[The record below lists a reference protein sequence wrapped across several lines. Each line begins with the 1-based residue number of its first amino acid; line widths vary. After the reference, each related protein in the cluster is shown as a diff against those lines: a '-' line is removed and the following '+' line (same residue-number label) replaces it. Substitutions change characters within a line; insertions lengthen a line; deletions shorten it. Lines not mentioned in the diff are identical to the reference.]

1 MKKSIPVR
9 ILTALGGL
17 VLLALAVGAAA
28 EGFGGVPVT
37 ETLGQLLATQTPLA
51 VLCRIVCML
60 ALAVLAVAAIVC
72 AIPARKQKPSDYVMQ
87 KGENGP
93 IGISVRA
100 IEKLVRTCVKKHEVI
115 ANADIAIRETRDGV
129 VILLD
134 VDEVSGVSIPLTV
147 DLLQRQIRQYV
158 TGCTGIAVSEVRV
171 MVENNTEQQVNSV
184 FAVQDDVY
192 QPAPQQPEA
201 APVETVR
208 PQSMPVAEEP
218 VYVPETVP
226 AQEEPA
232 PQPEAESE
240 EIAPVVVELPVVLP
254 EVVAL
259 PEEEADERP
268 LHQRIF
274 GAEEMPVTVPVPPQM
289 TEEPVQE
296 PAENVETEAAEEA
309 AEPESIPETEESV
322 PEEGED
328 WSAPDLQAAAEAVLS
343 EAVLTEEIVPEGGET
358 QAEEAAEDLP
368 EQMI

>member
-17 VLLALAVGAAA
+17 VLLAAAVGAAM

-37 ETLGQLLATQTPLA
+37 ETLGRLLASQTPLA
-51 VLCRIVCML
+51 VLCRLVCLL
-60 ALAVLAVAAIVC
+60 ALAVLAACTLVC
-72 AIPARKQKPSDYVMQ
+72 ALPARKQKPSDYVMQ

-100 IEKLVRTCVKKHEVI
+100 IEKLVRTCVAKHEVI
-115 ANADIAIRETRDGV
+115 AKADIAVRETKDGV

-171 MVENNTEQQVNSV
+171 MVENDTEQQVQSV

-192 QPAPQQPEA
+192 QPAPQTAEA
-201 APVETVR
+201 APAETPR
-208 PQSMPVAEEP
+208 HQMAAEEP
-218 VYVPETVP
+218 VYVPELPPKPEEIVP
-226 AQEEPA
+226 LPEAVAEEPV
-232 PQPEAESE
+232 
-240 EIAPVVVELPVVLP
+240 IPVVIPEVLP
-254 EVVAL
+254 EVA
-259 PEEEADERP
+259 PPQEEEPQDERP

-274 GAEEMPVTVPVPPQM
+274 GAEEMPVTVPVPPQLNAEAVQESEEAVEA
-289 TEEPVQE
+289 EEP
-296 PAENVETEAAEEA
+296 AAAAEEELA
-309 AEPESIPETEESV
+309 PEAEEPAPEK
-322 PEEGED
+322 GED

-343 EAVLTEEIVPEGGET
+343 EAVLSEEIAQEGAEE
-358 QAEEAAEDLP
+358 QPAEEADDLP
-368 EQMI
+368 PQMI